1 MIGEH
6 MNPAIARLFQLAPA
20 AIAAAVLVLA
30 LLALALLSALGPSGG
45 HVVAHADAS
54 PFRWA

>member
-30 LLALALLSALGPSGG
+30 LLALALLSALGPSG